1 MNLFFEVFSEMDRLA
16 PGSEASTVKAL
27 QSVREILEPMDIFEI
42 GCGSGAQTM
51 VLAQNTRASITALDN
66 HAPYLRTLEARAMA
80 SGFGGRIQ
88 TVEGSMFVPSC
99 SLDPYDVI
107 WAEGCLYIMGFEK
120 GLLQWR
126 DLLRD
131 GGVIAFSEASWLIDS
146 PSAEPVAFWRQAYP
160 EMSGIE
166 ENCRKAENLGYRVH
180 DHFVL
185 PSFDWEDEYYSQLK
199 ERIKIMRPRFVR
211 NRKANQFFSGLEAEM
226 KLYQRYGCEYG
237 YVFYILQKA

>member
-16 PGSEASTVKAL
+16 PGSEASTLNAL

-51 VLAQNTRASITALDN
+51 VLAKNTRANITALDN
-66 HAPYLRTLEARAMA
+66 HAPYLRILENKALDAGL
-80 SGFGGRIQ
+80 SERIQ
-88 TVEGSMFVPSC
+88 TLEGSMFEPSC
-99 SLDPYDVI
+99 PLDPYDVI

-120 GLLQWR
+120 GLLQLR
-126 DLLRD
+126 ELLRE

-146 PSAEPVAFWRQAYP
+146 PSSEPLAFWKQAYP
-160 EMSGIE
+160 GMCGIE
-166 ENCRKAENLGYRVH
+166 ENCRKAESLGYKVH

-185 PSFDWEDEYYSQLK
+185 PSSDWEDEYYAQLK
-199 ERIKIMRPRFVR
+199 DRIKTMRPRFVR
-211 NRKANQFFSGLEAEM
+211 NRKANQLFLSLEAEM

-237 YVFYILQKA
+237 YVFYILQKV